1 MNSERMSWAF
11 RTSLSRYAS
20 SLGSLDD
27 FDDIIDFM
35 TSECQSSGL
44 DLDTDAASQ
53 DIERTLEDLAS
64 HPLTAILEEHLVDL
78 LSVDKRDVPLLVDEI
93 LDAYQTGTHV

>member
-1 MNSERMSWAF
+1 MNTELLTWAL

-20 SLGSLDD
+20 SLGSSDD

-44 DLDTDAASQ
+44 DLETEAASQ
-53 DIERTLEDLAS
+53 DVDRTLEYLAS

-78 LSVDKRDVPLLVDEI
+78 LDVDKRDVPLLVDEI